1 LKQVNREIEAT
12 EVPSEGVILPS
23 QFYGRLAGDGLSSE
37 GRLMLAV
44 LVDAINILRG
54 WNGLGGRR
62 KRRVFG
68 EAAHWVNLKGTQN
81 PFSFDSVCEAVGIDS
96 DMARDRLRGLAA
108 GHAGIDGLGARLRM
122 KEFARPQKMS
132 ANRVRPSTRARRHV
146 AAVSDLCA

>member
-1 LKQVNREIEAT
+1 MEHANREIEAT
-12 EVPSEGVILPS
+12 GKPSDGIILPS
-23 QFYGRLAGDGLSSE
+23 QYYSGLAGGGLCSE

-54 WNGLGGRR
+54 WNGLGGGR

-96 DMARDRLRGLAA
+96 DMARERLRGLAV
-108 GHAGIDGLGARLRM
+108 GHAGIDRLGARLRL
-122 KEFARPQKMS
+122 KEFGRSQRMT
-132 ANRVRPSTRARRHV
+132 ANRVRPSRRSRRV
-146 AAVSDLCA
+146 AAMPGVSA

>member
-1 LKQVNREIEAT
+1 LKQANREIEAT
-12 EVPSEGVILPS
+12 EEPSAGVILPS

-96 DMARDRLRGLAA
+96 DMARERLGGLTMGHGTADRLGS
-108 GHAGIDGLGARLRM
+108 RLRL
-122 KEFARPQKMS
+122 KELSRAQKMS
-132 ANRVRPSTRARRHV
+132 ANRVRPSRARGRV
-146 AAVSDLCA
+146 AAVPDLSA